1 MDRDTTEEIKRHFN
15 VVAESLRGE
24 IRTVAEG
31 VGANTDRLDQIEE
44 RLDRLE
50 ARVAEEAAET
60 RAMIRLSFGELDRR
74 IRSLEGD
81 VAALRTRL
89 ERLEA
94 RTMRSEALVSTTQ
107 RDRGQMRRRSSFRAG
122 ATRMASGLTKSFFPV
137 AEICHASASGKRAPK
152 CITVKPSI
160 LA

>member
-15 VVAESLRGE
+15 VVAESLRSE

-31 VGANTDRLDQIEE
+31 VGANTDRLDRIEE
-44 RLDRLE
+44 RLESLE

-94 RTMRSEALVSTTQ
+94 RS
-107 RDRGQMRRRSSFRAG
+107 
-122 ATRMASGLTKSFFPV
+122 
-137 AEICHASASGKRAPK
+137 
-152 CITVKPSI
+152 
-160 LA
+160 